1 MRYKAIVTQ
10 EGRATLA
17 HFPDCPGCQTQ
28 ANPGEDIVQ
37 LAQEALE
44 GWLEAHLVQGQLP
57 PLPSSKKDKR
67 RLRGGVEVEIPVS
80 PSLAVRIQLRVARHE
95 AGFSQGALAKK
106 VGVSQQQIAA
116 LESPDSNLT
125 LGTLLRVAKAL
136 GLDLTIEL
144 SARPVRGHRTVQM
157 A

>member
-1 MRYKAIVTQ
+1 MRYKAMITK

-28 ANPGEDIVQ
+28 ADPGEDVLQ

-57 PLPSSKKDKR
+57 PLPSGKKER
-67 RLRGGVEVEIPVS
+67 SRMRGGVEVEIPVS
-80 PSLAVRIQLRVARHE
+80 PSLAVRIQLRVARHQ
-95 AGFSQGALAKK
+95 AGLSQGALAKK

-144 SARPVRGHRTVQM
+144 SARPIRGHRTVQM

>member
-1 MRYKAIVTQ
+1 MWYKAIITK
-10 EGRATLA
+10 EKRATLA

-28 ANPGEDIVQ
+28 ADPGEDILE

-44 GWLEAHLVQGQLP
+44 GWLEAHLVQDQLP
-57 PLPSSKKDKR
+57 PLPSGKKDKSR
-67 RLRGGVEVEIPVS
+67 ARGGVEVEIPVS
-80 PSLAVRIQLRVARHE
+80 PSLAVRIQLRVARHN
-95 AGFSQGALAKK
+95 AGFSQSTLARK

-116 LESPDSNLT
+116 LESPDANLT

-136 GLDLTIEL
+136 GLELNIDL
-144 SARPVRGHRTVQM
+144 SPHSVRRREIQT